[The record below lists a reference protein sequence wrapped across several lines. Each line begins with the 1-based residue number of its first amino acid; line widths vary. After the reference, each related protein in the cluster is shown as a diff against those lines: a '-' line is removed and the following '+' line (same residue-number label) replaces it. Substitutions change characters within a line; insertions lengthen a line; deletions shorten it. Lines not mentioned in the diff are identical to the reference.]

1 MKNYFKL
8 MMFVLLFSTP
18 AYADEYSDKVKELI
32 ELSNA
37 VQPTMKMVDSMM
49 GNLAT
54 QTINQ
59 MHQSFRDQGKVVQRD
74 DVVEL
79 YNEYRKEFVQA
90 MGNNLVDLLIE
101 PYRETFTLEELDE
114 LIIMMKTPTFQK
126 YSIKLPGLMESAQK
140 AGEQFGLQKGQEIMM
155 KLVAENP
162 KFQ

>member
-1 MKNYFKL
+1 MIKYIKCIL
-8 MMFVLLFSTP
+8 CLFILNTS
-18 AYADEYSDKVKELI
+18 AQADEYSDKVKELI

-49 GNLAT
+49 GNLAS

-59 MHQSFRDQGKVVQRD
+59 MYQAFRDQGKSVQRD

-79 YNEYRKEFVQA
+79 YNEYRKEFVQE